1 MKPVLLIVDDEESVR
16 ESFRLALQDDYDLV
30 FAEDAK
36 TTLRVLNSQPFDLCL
51 LDIMLPD
58 GSGLDLLRQMKRRDE
73 SIDAIMVTA
82 LQGVETALD
91 AMKGEAR
98 DYITKPFKIDEL
110 RGLIK
115 KVLAKRDLERE
126 TRFLKAEITQQKPLC
141 LTGTSKVLQELV
153 KKVEAA
159 TKSETPVYLMGEE
172 GTGVEEVAR
181 QIHLGSRRKKRSFV
195 TLVCSSESEKQLE
208 RELFGEEIKGKLP
221 QLGKLE
227 FAHKGT
233 LFLKQIDRLSL
244 EIQNKLMAVFTNK
257 KMFRLESESQIP
269 LDVRVIASSDVDLAA
284 KADKGLFLKDFYL
297 LLKNGTLFV
306 PPLRERKEDIPLLM
320 NQALK
325 ITNLG
330 AKIPV
335 KSIQKEVVQ
344 LLTQY
349 PWPGN
354 LSELENS
361 IESMVFFAGQDAL
374 TMEDIPLDILIK
386 QTHLAKTKQAV
397 KLSLKQVRRQFERK
411 YIRKVLENMS
421 GHQTLTAK
429 TLGLHRTTLLLKLK
443 KLNLEDDYK
452 KIVKKRRERGIGFRD
467 L

>member
-1 MKPVLLIVDDEESVR
+1 VKPVLLIVDDEESVR
-16 ESFRLALQDDYDLV
+16 ESFRLALQDDYDLI

-36 TTLRVLNSQPFDLCL
+36 TTLHVLKNQPFDLCL

-115 KVLAKRDLERE
+115 KVLAKRNLERE
-126 TRFLKAEITQQKPLC
+126 TRFLKAEITHQKPLC
-141 LTGTSKVLQELV
+141 LTGTSKVLQDLV

-159 TKSETPVYLMGEE
+159 SRSETSVYLTGEE

-181 QIHLGSRRKKRSFV
+181 QIHLGSRRKKGFFV
-195 TLVCSSESEKQLE
+195 SQICSSQSEKQLE
-208 RELFGEEIKGKLP
+208 RELFGEEITGQLP
-221 QLGKLE
+221 QMGKLE

-233 LFLKQIDRLSL
+233 LFLKQIDRLPL
-244 EIQNKLMAVFTNK
+244 EIQNKLMAVFTHK
-257 KMFRLESESQIP
+257 KMFRLESETQIP
-269 LDVRVIASSDVDLAA
+269 VDVRVIASSDVDLSA
-284 KADKGLFLKDFYL
+284 KTAKGLFLKEFYQ
-297 LLKNGTLFV
+297 LLKNCALFV

-320 NQALK
+320 DQALK
-325 ITNLG
+325 ITNLR

-335 KSIQKEVVQ
+335 KTIQKEIVQ

-354 LSELENS
+354 LSELESS
-361 IESMVFFAGQDAL
+361 IESMVFFAGKDTL

-411 YIRKVLENMS
+411 YIRKVLENML

-452 KIVKKRRERGIGFRD
+452 KIVQKRRERGIGFRD